1 VTLVIRDALTLTVL
15 GVTIGIPLSLLPA
28 RALESLLFG
37 LTPADPGSLAAAVVL
52 LVTLGTAAGILPA
65 ARAARVDPIVALRA
79 E

>member
-15 GVTIGIPLSLLPA
+15 GVTIGIPLSLWPA

-37 LTPADPGSLAAAVVL
+37 LTPADPWTLAAAVVL

-65 ARAARVDPIVALRA
+65 ARAARVDPIVALRS